1 MASAGSWETC
11 QLIDHLTLLFGSSFS
26 RYFLKAYIIG
36 HLVATEFAD
45 AETHHKPA
53 SRPCVLKSVVFESVL
68 WYFRQGKTAKSR
80 RRRCQQFKQQIQF
93 KALPFSQ
100 RQFWWWNYLRGHL
113 NQFCQLRRPPHQP
126 VSTVWVQ
133 IQRRIGSPT
142 IHSLLSGLRVQPVR

>member
-1 MASAGSWETC
+1 M
-11 QLIDHLTLLFGSSFS
+11 FGSSFS
-26 RYFLKAYIIG
+26 RYFVSTYIIIG

-53 SRPCVLKSVVFESVL
+53 SRPCILKCVVFESVANKFF